1 MAEQDYCEYIISKC
15 VAKVCS
21 PATDGVFR
29 TTKAFLDSYENSQ
42 SFSVS
47 ASVRN
52 QRIIEWAA
60 AVIDEQ
66 MYESADLGADAQRIL
81 SRCQRK
87 GKEIRTYE
95 ELFTVLSDFLW
106 VMASR
111 KSSEN
116 RRITLID
123 DSLRERTFATAW
135 ITEWEKNTND
145 AQYDLECM
153 NEADHLPIS
162 KHIFQGFISNPD
174 VAKYVNRDYISYED
188 FKQRIVDCQM
198 DIKKRQQLYYAF
210 MATVIYREDLRRR
223 YR

>member
-1 MAEQDYCEYIISKC
+1 MAEQDYCQYIISKC
-15 VAKVCS
+15 VTKGCS
-21 PATDGVFR
+21 PATDGAFR
-29 TTKAFLDSYENSQ
+29 TTKAFLGSYENSQ

-47 ASVRN
+47 ARVRD
-52 QRIIEWAA
+52 QRILEWAA
-60 AVIDEQ
+60 EVVDEQ
-66 MYESADLGADAQRIL
+66 IYESADLEPDAKKLL

-87 GKEIRTYE
+87 VKEIRTYE

-111 KSSEN
+111 KASES
-116 RRITLID
+116 RRTSLID
-123 DSLRERTFATAW
+123 DSLRERSLATAW
-135 ITEWEKNTND
+135 ITEWEKETKN

-153 NEADHLPIS
+153 NEADNLPLS
-162 KHIFQGFISNPD
+162 KLIFSGFISNPD

-198 DIKKRQQLYYAF
+198 YIMKRQQLYFAF
-210 MATVIYREDLRRR
+210 MATAIYREDLRRR